1 MDITGQ
7 ILSIAGACIV
17 SAGGIGAII
26 IGVIKFTSNSIA
38 NALSKKYELKL
49 NPAMSPALG
58 EALRRAGGEVLH
70 ALPPSP
76 FIPSRHFAP

>member
-26 IGVIKFTSNSIA
+26 IAIIIGVIKFTSNSRV
-38 NALSKKYELKL
+38 N
-49 NPAMSPALG
+49 M
-58 EALRRAGGEVLH
+58 
-70 ALPPSP
+70 
-76 FIPSRHFAP
+76 